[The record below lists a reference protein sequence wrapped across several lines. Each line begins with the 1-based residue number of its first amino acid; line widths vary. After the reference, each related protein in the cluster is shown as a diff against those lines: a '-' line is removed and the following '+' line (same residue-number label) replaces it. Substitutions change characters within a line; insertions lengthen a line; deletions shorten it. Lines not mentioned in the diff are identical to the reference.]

1 MKLITVGTGSEQGNC
16 YLIESN
22 GKYIALDAGC
32 SWKGVMIACGFNVC
46 AIQAAFLTHAHG

>member
-16 YLIESN
+16 YLIESD

-32 SWKGVMIACGFNVC
+32 SWKGVMIACGFNVY
-46 AIQAAFLTHAHG
+46 AIKAAFLTHAHG